1 MELKSKILAYTTD
14 FLGVKKA
21 AYTTDFLKARKT
33 PYTMDLGP
41 KNAPYTMENEW
52 VKPPYLAAHPQ

>member
-1 MELKSKILAYTTD
+1 M
-14 FLGVKKA
+14 KKA
-21 AYTTDFLKARKT
+21 AYTMDFLKTKKT

-52 VKPPYLAAHPQ
+52 MKPPYLAAHPQ